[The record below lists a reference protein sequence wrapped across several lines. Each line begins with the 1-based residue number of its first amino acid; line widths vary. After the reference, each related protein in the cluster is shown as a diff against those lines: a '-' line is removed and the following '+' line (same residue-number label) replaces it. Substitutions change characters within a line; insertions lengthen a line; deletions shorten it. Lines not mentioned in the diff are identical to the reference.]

1 MKYFKT
7 FETIDHRRLIDG
19 YLSSDFGN
27 DRGDYAGLY
36 FYIKQKLD
44 DDFDWKNT
52 NNYHDWDLITTML
65 YRYIN
70 LQSKID
76 NTPRNI
82 PDYENML
89 QQKKSLERL
98 INFIFKKYELP
109 AIEIMNQFAKR
120 YEWLDDK
127 LDRLVGLEAFK
138 HVAQLF

>member
-1 MKYFKT
+1 MKYFKK
-7 FETIDHRRLIDG
+7 FDTIDHRRLIDG
-19 YLSSDFGN
+19 YLSSDFGT

-44 DDFDWKNT
+44 DDFDWKHT

-76 NTPRNI
+76 NTRKDI

-89 QQKKSLERL
+89 QQQKSLERL

-127 LDRLVGLEAFK
+127 LDRLVGLEAFR